1 MRVPT
6 LLVTAMDDPV
16 VPFEMYADHP
26 MSNAIKIVATQHG
39 GHLGFF
45 GRRGDDPDRH
55 WLDWRICEWNQSLA
69 STISQSASPEIAE
82 ICR

>member
-1 MRVPT
+1 MM
-6 LLVTAMDDPV
+6 TAQTERDSP
-16 VPFEMYADHP
+16 
-26 MSNAIKIVATQHG
+26 SNENSSNNSAIKIVATQHG

-69 STISQSASPEIAE
+69 STIAQSASPEIAE